1 MTADKWAWALA
12 EYAAVFHDLFV
23 ELLYSV
29 VPREPEVARH
39 LPEIVRAM
47 QTHGWDVNEVS
58 EAKYGTEFPIATAL
72 TLACSQCE
80 PVVVSALLRAG
91 ADPNLAGT
99 VHSPVGVAVEFAD
112 RSELHKLELTL
123 DALRDHKCDMKMSPA
138 AVRRA
143 LELTHILTHVELH
156 FATSFQS
163 PLPATGAAE
172 LLPRGRCRSSSRGA
186 VSFRPPPPPASHPP
200 SARCVRAG
208 SP

>member
-163 PLPATGAAE
+163 PP
-172 LLPRGRCRSSSRGA
+172 PRDRRRGA
-186 VSFRPPPPPASHPP
+186 FAARKMQIFFARGGFVPPAAPARVPP
-200 SARCVRAG
+200 A
-208 SP
+208 